1 METHTGELLSRIL
14 AKPPKTVADLLS
26 SNEFTSGGGPSAALR
41 VLTVYMAYAGK
52 RLSASRRHSLER
64 ARDLLLERTR
74 HALANEE

>member
-1 METHTGELLSRIL
+1 MDTPTGKLLSRIL

-26 SNEFTSGGGPSAALR
+26 SKEFTSGGPTAGLR

-74 HALANEE
+74 HALAGEQ

>member
-26 SNEFTSGGGPSAALR
+26 SDFTSGGGPTAALR
-41 VLTVYMAYAGK
+41 VLSVYMAYAGK

-74 HALANEE
+74 HALAGEQ